1 MAGLR
6 VLVLEEYCAIGGMTI
21 TEEITLPGFKSDI
34 HAFGYQLA
42 NTSPVPMELGLDRF
56 GFELIC
62 PEISF
67 SHIFPDGKYISMYR
81 SLEKTIKSIA
91 RFSIKDGQ
99 AYLI

>member
-6 VLVLEEYCAIGGMTI
+6 VLVLEEYYTIGGMTI

-42 NTSPVPMELGLDRF
+42 NTSPVPKELCLDRF

-62 PEISF
+62 PEIHF
-67 SHIFPDGKYISMYR
+67 LIFFQMANISRCTVHLGRR
-81 SLEKTIKSIA
+81 SKVLLD
-91 RFSIKDGQ
+91 F
-99 AYLI
+99 